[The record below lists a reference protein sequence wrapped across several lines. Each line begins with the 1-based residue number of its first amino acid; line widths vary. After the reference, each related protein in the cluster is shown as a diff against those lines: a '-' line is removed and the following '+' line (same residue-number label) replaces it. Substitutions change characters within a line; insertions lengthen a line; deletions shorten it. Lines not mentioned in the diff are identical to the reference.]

1 MAMIAQKRLFDWQEI
16 EELGDLARLKLVLD
30 HLPDE
35 ELMRSLERRR
45 GHGHND
51 YPYGPCGTLSWPVWC
66 ISIPASRACAGNCRV
81 TDSCGADSAVSH
93 RRRAACI
100 SLQPLRTP
108 AVGPS
113 GAGKEA
119 IPPTGR

>member
-45 GHGHND
+45 GHGRNEL
-51 YPYGPCGTLSWPVWC
+51 PY
-66 ISIPASRACAGNCRV
+66 
-81 TDSCGADSAVSH
+81 
-93 RRRAACI
+93 
-100 SLQPLRTP
+100 
-108 AVGPS
+108 
-113 GAGKEA
+113 
-119 IPPTGR
+119 TGRVELYPGRCGVSASQHPEPAPGTVA